1 MTDVVLSGVSKR
13 FGAVVA
19 LDDVDLTAPDGSL
32 TAILGPSGCG
42 KTTLLRLVAG
52 FERPDS
58 GSIAL
63 GSRVVARARDSFVL
77 PERRRVGLVPQESAL
92 FPHLSVAGNIGF
104 GIGRGERR
112 QRVGELLEL
121 IGLPGYQD
129 RRPYELSG
137 GEQARVALARALA
150 PRPEVVLLD
159 EPFAALDA
167 ALRAE
172 IREDVRG
179 VLQATGATGVLVT
192 HDQEEALS
200 VADQVAVMR
209 AGRVVQVAPPVDLY
223 SEPVD
228 LEVARFVGAGVEL
241 DAEARHGV
249 AETPLGV
256 LSVGDAASGRGVVL
270 VRPEQLTLGA
280 SGVPGRVCS
289 VAFYG
294 HDAVVQV
301 EVAGGERVAVRTA
314 APLAVA
320 EGDEV
325 HLSVRGLTRFYPAD
339 ASRPAPVPPRA

>member
-1 MTDVVLSGVSKR
+1 MTDVVLRGVSKR
-13 FGAVVA
+13 YGSVVA
-19 LDDVDLTAPDGSL
+19 LDIVDLTAPDGSL
-32 TAILGPSGCG
+32 TAILGPSGSG

-52 FERPDS
+52 FERPDT

-63 GSRVVARARDSFVL
+63 GSRVVAEARGPFVS

-104 GIGRGERR
+104 GVPRPERTM
-112 QRVGELLEL
+112 RVSELLDL
-121 IGLPGYQD
+121 VGLAGYQN

-159 EPFAALDA
+159 EPFAALDV
-167 ALRAE
+167 ALRTE
-172 IREDVRG
+172 LREDVRG
-179 VLQATGATGVLVT
+179 VLHATGATGVLVT

-209 AGRVVQVAPPVDLY
+209 AGRVAQVAVPVDLY
-223 SEPVD
+223 RRPAD
-228 LEVARFVGAGVEL
+228 LEVARFVGTGVEF
-241 DAEARHGV
+241 RTTVRQGM
-249 AETPLGV
+249 AETPLGTLAV
-256 LSVGDAASGRGVVL
+256 DADALGPGVVL
-270 VRPEQLTLGA
+270 VRPEQLALGT

-294 HDAVVQV
+294 HDAVLQV

-314 APLAVA
+314 SPVSAR

-325 HLSVRGLTRFYPAD
+325 RLRVEGEALFYPLA
-339 ASRPAPVPPRA
+339 R